1 MLRIYFLLLLRF
13 NEILIDMIILVLN
26 CGSSSIKYQVL
37 DMKSESEHSLLA
49 KGLVERIGMAE
60 GDITHSVPGK
70 DKHKIHKKVADHTEG
85 IKDVLDLLT
94 DSEYG
99 VLRSLDEI
107 DAVGHRVVHGGEYFT
122 QSCIID
128 QRVKGGID
136 KCSVLAPLHNPA
148 GLLGIK
154 AVENILPK
162 VPQVA
167 VFDTSFLQTIPA
179 YAYTYGLPYE
189 YYEKDKIR
197 RYGFHGTSHRYV
209 SKVGAELAGIDYH
222 DSNIITCHLGNGSS
236 VTAVKNGR
244 AVDTSLGM
252 TTIDGLIMGTRC
264 GALDPGVVTYLMKKY
279 NLSVDELDKILTKQS
294 GFLGVSGVSSDMRD
308 LEEAASR
315 GDKRAQ
321 LTLEIFRYGL
331 LKFVGAFSA
340 AMGGVDLIVFTGGIG
355 ENDPATRAFI
365 GEKCGYLGIDFDSDL
380 NNGLRGKSAI
390 LTKKDSKV
398 KVAVVTTNEELV
410 IATDTMRL
418 VKM

>member
-1 MLRIYFLLLLRF
+1 
-13 NEILIDMIILVLN
+13 
-26 CGSSSIKYQVL
+26 
-37 DMKSESEHSLLA
+37 MKGETEHSLLA
-49 KGLVERIGMAE
+49 KGLVERIGMEE

-70 DKHKIHKKVADHTEG
+70 DKFKIHKPVADHTEG
-85 IKDVLDLLT
+85 IKDVLALLV
-94 DSEYG
+94 DPEHG

-107 DAVGHRVVHGGEYFT
+107 EAVGHRVVHGGEYFT

-128 QRVKGGID
+128 QRVKDGID

-148 GLLGIK
+148 GLLGIN
-154 AVENILPK
+154 AVESILPK

-167 VFDTSFLQTIPA
+167 VFDTSFLQTIPS

-209 SKVGAELAGIDYH
+209 SKVGAELAGLDYN
-222 DSNIITCHLGNGSS
+222 DSKIITCHLGNGSS

-264 GALDPGVVTYLMKKY
+264 GALDPGVACYIMKKY
-279 NLSVDELDKILTKQS
+279 NLSADELEKILTKKS
-294 GFLGVSGVSSDMRD
+294 GFVGVSGISSDARD
-308 LEEAASR
+308 LEEASAR
-315 GDKRAQ
+315 GDQRAK

-355 ENDPATRAFI
+355 ENDPRTRAYI
-365 GEKCGYLGIDFDSDL
+365 GQKCAYLGIDFDNEVND
-380 NNGLRGKSAI
+380 GLRGKSAI

-410 IATDTMRL
+410 IATDTMKL
-418 VKM
+418 VRM

>member
-1 MLRIYFLLLLRF
+1 MK
-13 NEILIDMIILVLN
+13 ILVLN
-26 CGSSSIKYQVL
+26 CGSSSLKCQVI
-37 DMKSESEHSLLA
+37 DMPS
-49 KGLVERIGMAE
+49 GERIVKGHYDRIGGNRSSLRFNVRGNKEVIEHPARDFE
-60 GDITHSVPGK
+60 EAIGFILNLLINPK
-70 DKHKIHKKVADHTEG
+70 Y
-85 IKDVLDLLT
+85 DVIRDY
-94 DSEYG
+94 SEIY
-99 VLRSLDEI
+99 
-107 DAVGHRVVHGGEYFT
+107 AVGHRVVHGGEKLKT
-122 QSCIID
+122 SMVIDDNVIKEIENCIT
-128 QRVKGGID
+128 
-136 KCSVLAPLHNPA
+136 LAPLHNPA

-154 AVENILPK
+154 AVENTLPK
-162 VPQVA
+162 IPQVA